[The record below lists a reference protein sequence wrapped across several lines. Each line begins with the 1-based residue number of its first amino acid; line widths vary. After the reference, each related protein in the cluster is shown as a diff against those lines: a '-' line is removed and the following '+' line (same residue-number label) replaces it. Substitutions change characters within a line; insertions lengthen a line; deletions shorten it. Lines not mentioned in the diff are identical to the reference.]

1 MGAGQSEHYR
11 RTVERFEEAARAN
24 LETPVRVSDLCRA
37 VGVAPRTL
45 ERAVRAIHAMTPVE
59 FLHALRLTEA
69 RQVLLSKCGSARSVT
84 EVATRFG
91 FRELGRFAGAYRDRF
106 GESPS
111 ETLRRS
117 ARGGCEA

>member
-11 RTVERFEEAARAN
+11 RTVERFEEAARAY
-24 LETPVRVSDLCRA
+24 LETSVRVSDLCRA

-45 ERAVRAIHAMTPVE
+45 ERAVRAVHATTPVE

-91 FRELGRFAGAYRDRF
+91 FRALDGLWGAYRDGL

-117 ARGGCEA
+117 ARNGCQA